1 MRFEI
6 IQQQR
11 MLHLSGKPNT
21 PEAEYA
27 SNLETIGTI
36 EAATAEDA
44 ITQAKTLKE
53 FRYGRGLGKYPIV
66 QEIQEQLN

>member
-1 MRFEI
+1 MIFEI

-21 PEAEYA
+21 PEADYA

-36 EAATAEDA
+36 EAESPEAA
-44 ITQAKTLKE
+44 IAAAKTLKE
-53 FRYGRGLGKYPIV
+53 FRYGKGLGKYPIV
-66 QEIQEQLN
+66 QEIVLQ